1 MFTTSANN
9 KFNKKYIMS
18 YPVNCVIQSHEHIN
32 QKNIVNYSYYFG
44 KLVALKILWFLMIFN

>member
-1 MFTTSANN
+1 
-9 KFNKKYIMS
+9 MS

-44 KLVALKILWFLMIFN
+44 KLVALKILWFLMIFY